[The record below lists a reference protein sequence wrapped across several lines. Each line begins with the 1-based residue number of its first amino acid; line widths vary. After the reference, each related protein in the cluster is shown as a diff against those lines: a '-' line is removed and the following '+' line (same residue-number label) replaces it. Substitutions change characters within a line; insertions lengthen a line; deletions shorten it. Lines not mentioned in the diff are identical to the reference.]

1 MKSFEIRFPA
11 TRNKYEVIYGS
22 RGTFAV
28 DLEYYL
34 IIVDPEALY
43 EEQIICSIGTLK
55 TWFPHPKDKYKREYT
70 KELMAERW
78 RDAGVPESDVLLML
92 SGLPV

>member
-1 MKSFEIRFPA
+1 MKSFETRFPN
-11 TRNKYEVIYGS
+11 TRNNYEVIYGS
-22 RGTFAV
+22 RGTHAV

-55 TWFPHPKDKYKREYT
+55 TWFPHSKDKYKREYS

-78 RDAGVPESDVLLML
+78 CDAKVPKSDILLML

>member
-1 MKSFEIRFPA
+1 MKSFQKKLPYC
-11 TRNKYEVIYGS
+11 KGKCEVIYGS
-22 RGTFAV
+22 RGTYAV
-28 DLEYYL
+28 NLEYYL
-34 IIVDPEALY
+34 IIVDPEALH

-55 TWFPHPKDKYKREYT
+55 TWFPYPKDKYKREYS

-78 RDAGVPESDVLLML
+78 RDAGVPKSDILLLM